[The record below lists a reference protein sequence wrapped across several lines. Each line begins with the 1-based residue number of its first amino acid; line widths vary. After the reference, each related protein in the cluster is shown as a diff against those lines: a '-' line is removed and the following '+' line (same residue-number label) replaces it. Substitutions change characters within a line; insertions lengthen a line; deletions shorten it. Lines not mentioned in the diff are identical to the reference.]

1 MHKAVQIFYRKTYLL
16 ITLLF
21 LFVVNV
27 HAQFKDGELV
37 KGSKNAIYLISKGKA
52 CWIPNESVFNLLSLN
67 WNKVKK
73 VSDKDLAKMPKGWI
87 IVKGR
92 NEPLFII
99 NNGFTCKITNASMLK
114 VLGLDNNSIWSVPDE
129 KLNKLPQSHLLVK
142 GNDNSVYLIY
152 NSKACWIPSE
162 SILKALGYEMKMV
175 IQIPDKEMIQMPKA
189 QLLLK
194 GSGDK
199 IYRIEN
205 DKRRW
210 INNAVLFARL
220 GYDWNSVL
228 AVSDTQLKNI
238 PEGEPIK

>member
-1 MHKAVQIFYRKTYLL
+1 MHKAVQIFYRKIYLL
-16 ITLLF
+16 ITLSF
-21 LFVVNV
+21 LLVVNV
-27 HAQFKDGELV
+27 QAQFKDGELV
-37 KGSKNAIYLISKGKA
+37 KGNKNAVYLISKGKA
-52 CWIPNESVFNLLSLN
+52 CWIPNESVFKLLNLN

-92 NEPLFII
+92 NESLFII
-99 NNGFTCKITNASMLK
+99 NNGFACKITNASMLK
-114 VLGLDNNSIWSVPDE
+114 TLGLDNNFVWTVQDE
-129 KLNKLPQSHLLVK
+129 KLNKFPQTQLLVK
-142 GNDNSVYLIY
+142 GNDASVYLIY
-152 NSKACWIPSE
+152 NSRACWIPNE

-228 AVSDTQLKNI
+228 TVSDTQLKNI
-238 PEGEPIK
+238 PEGEPLK

>member
-37 KGSKNAIYLISKGKA
+37 KGSKNAVYLISKGKA

-99 NNGFTCKITNASMLK
+99 NNGFACKITNASMLK
-114 VLGLDNNSIWSVPDE
+114 VLGLDNNSIWGVPDE
-129 KLNKLPQSHLLVK
+129 KLNKLPQSQLLVK

-238 PEGEPIK
+238 PEGEPLK